1 MFLHIG
7 QDTVIKIDDILGI
20 FDLETTTVT
29 KKTMNYLKKAEEE
42 GRTVNV
48 STDIPKSFVVCSEKN
63 EPPTVYIS
71 QLSTGTLLG
80 RMENK
85 EKIPDFGGLIFG

>member
-1 MFLHIG
+1 MFLHLG
-7 QDTVIKIDDILGI
+7 QETVIKTDDILGI

-29 KKTMNYLKKAEEE
+29 KKTMDYLKKAEDE

-48 STDIPKSFVVCSEKN
+48 SLDIPKSFVVCSKKN
-63 EPPTVYIS
+63 EPPIVYIS

-85 EKIPDFGGLIFG
+85 EKIPDFGGLIVG